1 MRVTV
6 SAVVGQLAAG
16 RAIDA
21 VLADYPYLRRED
33 VPVALEYAAA
43 AVSEADERVIISS
56 DTDFGAL
63 LARHDHEKPS
73 FILLRHVNELTPV
86 QQAGLLVANLDAI
99 ADELDAGAVVTF
111 DRTRI
116 RVRRLPIVRDS

>member
-1 MRVTV
+1 MRFLIDANLSPRV
-6 SAVVGQLAAG
+6 AADLNAAG
-16 RAIDA
+16 HDA
-21 VLADYPYLRRED
+21 VHVFERELGEASD
-33 VPVALEYAAA
+33 HVILEAAR
-43 AVSEADERVIISS
+43 ADERVIISS

-116 RVRRLPIVRDS
+116 RVRRLPIVRGN